1 MPNGKRCIGVNKMT
15 DVILVVYLLFVVGYA
30 YFCYG
35 KYNWLY
41 WMHKFNML
49 PILAQTTD
57 NVRTFLY

>member
-1 MPNGKRCIGVNKMT
+1 MA
-15 DVILVVYLLFVVGYA
+15 DAILIVYLLFVAGYA

-49 PILAQTTD
+49 PALAQITED
-57 NVRTFLY
+57 VRTFLY